1 VKLVREYELTVVY
14 SPEITEE
21 DFPEAIEKVS
31 QLVSQR
37 GGDIIEV
44 NHWGRRK
51 LAYPI
56 KHFIE
61 GNYVLTRLKI
71 EPSSTKELE
80 LILHASED
88 ILRHLL
94 VRLEE

>member
-14 SPEITEE
+14 NPEISEE
-21 DFPEAIEKVS
+21 DFPEAIEKVN
-31 QLVSQR
+31 QLVTQR
-37 GGDIIEV
+37 GGEIIEV

-56 KHFIE
+56 NHLIE
-61 GNYVLTRLKI
+61 GNYVLTRLKL
-71 EPSSTKELE
+71 EPSSTKQLE
-80 LILHASED
+80 SILHASEE